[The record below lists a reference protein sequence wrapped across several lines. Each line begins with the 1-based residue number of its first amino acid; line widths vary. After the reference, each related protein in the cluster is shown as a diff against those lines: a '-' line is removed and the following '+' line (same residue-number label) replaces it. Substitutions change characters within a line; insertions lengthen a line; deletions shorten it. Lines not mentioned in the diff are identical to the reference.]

1 MPRHIKIAVL
11 LTPGT
16 TIPLDIRIPQKK
28 RKIKEGVVKVEDK
41 GKSFSNLNIIKVNKK
56 LIIVYNR

>member
-41 GKSFSNLNIIKVNKK
+41 GKSFSNWNIIKVNKK